1 MTEAEIMI
9 RLVNNLQC
17 KIFLLDY
24 SCKTKIE
31 VCNLWV
37 EEGW

>member
-24 SCKTKIE
+24 KTKIE
-31 VCNLWV
+31 VCNLRV